1 MLILA
6 SASPRRHELLVAAGI
21 PHTVRASSITED
33 RRPGESP
40 GTFVRRLAEAKA
52 RAVDREPGDIV
63 LGADTVVA
71 IGKHVF
77 GKPADEEDA
86 CRMLRVLAG
95 REHSVYTGVCILY
108 KDRCI
113 LDVAATRVRFAELSE
128 EEIQEY
134 AGSGEPRDKAG
145 AYAIQGLASKFVI
158 AVAGC
163 YQNVVGLPI
172 SLVYRYLK
180 TL

>member
-6 SASPRRHELLVAAGI
+6 SGSPRRHQLLLAAGI
-21 PHTVRASSITED
+21 PHTVRPSAVPED

-40 GTFVRRLAEAKA
+40 REFVQRLAEEKA
-52 RAVDREPGDIV
+52 RAAVPGAGEIV

-71 IGKHVF
+71 LGEEVF
-77 GKPADEEDA
+77 GKPVGDEDA
-86 CRMLRVLAG
+86 CRMLRLLAG
-95 REHSVYTGVCILY
+95 REHSVYTGICILCNG
-108 KDRCI
+108 RCI
-113 LDVAATRVRFAELSE
+113 LDVAPTRVRFADLSE

-134 AGSGEPRDKAG
+134 VRTGEPRDKAG

-158 AVAGC
+158 SISGC
-163 YQNVVGLPI
+163 YQNVVGLPV

-180 TL
+180 AL